1 MRGGGLA
8 KEITIIGAGIV
19 GIATACYL
27 RRDGHAVT
35 VVDMRPP
42 GEYCSFG
49 NAGILS
55 PGSCAP
61 QAMPGVLGKVPGYL
75 LDPLGPLAIRP
86 GHFFKALP
94 WFLRL
99 VAASRRARVEQIA
112 DALRPL
118 LKQTFDA
125 YMPLVQHAGVAD
137 LIRQTGY
144 VVVYSSRTGFQ
155 KDALPWKLRRDRGV
169 LMEELDSAG
178 IRQKVPQLSGHYEVG
193 LYLPEQ
199 GFVANPERLTKSLAA
214 QFQKDGGKI
223 VQRKVMDLEIG
234 PDGPRALVTDAGN
247 MAVQTLVICAGSHSN
262 DFAAKC
268 GDDVPLEAER
278 GYHVTYSDPNF
289 TLPMPIFLPEQKF
302 FVTPMEMGLR
312 IAGQSEFAGNDAEP
326 NYARADV
333 LAKQMQQVFPG
344 ISKVD
349 ATQWMGRRPSL
360 PDSLPVIGPASQMPN
375 VWYAFGHGHVGLCGG
390 APTGRLLTEMIG
402 GRPPTIDMAPFS
414 VQRF

>member
-1 MRGGGLA
+1 MA
-8 KEITIIGAGIV
+8 KNITIIGAGIV
-19 GIATACYL
+19 GIATASYL

-61 QAMPGVLGKVPGYL
+61 QAMPGVLSKVPGYL
-75 LDPLGPLAIRP
+75 SDPLGPLSIRP
-86 GHFFKALP
+86 GHFLKALP

-99 VAASRRARVEQIA
+99 VAASRLSRVEQIA

-118 LKQTFDA
+118 LKQTFEA
-125 YMPLVQHAGVAD
+125 YAPLVQHAGISD
-137 LIRQTGY
+137 MIRQTGY
-144 VVVYSSRTGFQ
+144 VVAYATRAGLQ

-169 LMEELDSAG
+169 LMEELDRAG
-178 IRQKVPQLSGHYEVG
+178 IQQKVPQLGGHYEAG

-199 GFVANPERLTKSLAA
+199 GFVTNPERLTKSLAA

-223 VQRKVMDLEIG
+223 LQRKVLDIEVS
-234 PDGPRALVTDAGN
+234 PEGPRALVTDAGN
-247 MAVQTLVICAGSHSN
+247 MALDTLVICAGSHSN
-262 DFAAKC
+262 ELTAKL

-278 GYHVTYSDPNF
+278 GYHVTFSDPRA
-289 TLPMPIFLPEQKF
+289 TLPMPVFLPQQKV

-312 IAGQSEFAGNDAEP
+312 IAGQSEFAGNEAEP

-333 LAKQMQQVFPG
+333 LARQMKQIFPD
-344 ISKVD
+344 ISSVD
-349 ATQWMGRRPSL
+349 ATKWMGRRPSM
-360 PDSLPVIGPASQMPN
+360 PDSLPVIGPASKLPN
-375 VWYAFGHGHVGLCGG
+375 VYYAFGHGHVGLCGG
-390 APTGRLLTEMIG
+390 APTGRAIADLVA
-402 GRPPTIDMAPFS
+402 GRAPVTDMKPFR
-414 VQRF
+414 VNRF